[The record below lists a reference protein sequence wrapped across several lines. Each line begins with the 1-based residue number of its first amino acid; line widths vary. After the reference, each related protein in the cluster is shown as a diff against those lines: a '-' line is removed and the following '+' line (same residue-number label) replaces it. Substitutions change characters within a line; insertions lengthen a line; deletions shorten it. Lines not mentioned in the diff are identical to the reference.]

1 MASRGQPRP
10 DARTANRLPPP
21 RCPAAQSQ
29 CLSPRLGRDVA
40 GPGSP
45 RQEPAATQLFGENR
59 LFLLFVTHLR
69 KVCPLPYPVLLHCT
83 FQSRIKPGSLPKK
96 LTGQQELQAN
106 KDRAGAWRAANRPPS
121 PAGLPPPVQAA
132 WRARW
137 PPTHAHAHA
146 RLSHGA
152 APPSPPPH
160 RGPLLTVPWPASQR
174 AVLDPGSLSEACLL
188 YKM

>member
-21 RCPAAQSQ
+21 RCPAARSQ
-29 CLSPRLGRDVA
+29 RLSPRLGQDVA

-45 RQEPAATQLFGENR
+45 RQEPAANQLFGENR

-69 KVCPLPYPVLLHCT
+69 KVCSLPYPVLLHCT
-83 FQSRIKPGSLPKK
+83 FQSQIKPGSLPKK

-121 PAGLPPPVQAA
+121 PAGLPPPVQVA
-132 WRARW
+132 WCAHW
-137 PPTHAHAHA
+137 PPDTRTRTRTA
-146 RLSHGA
+146 LTWSGPSLP
-152 APPSPPPH
+152 APPQRPPPH
-160 RGPLLTVPWPASQR
+160 SALASLPEGCARSGQPERGVFTL
-174 AVLDPGSLSEACLL
+174 
-188 YKM
+188 

>member
-10 DARTANRLPPP
+10 DVRTANQLPPP
-21 RCPAAQSQ
+21 RCPAARSQ
-29 CLSPRLGRDVA
+29 RLSPRLGRDVA

-45 RQEPAATQLFGENR
+45 HQEPAATQLFGENR

-69 KVCPLPYPVLLHCT
+69 KVCSLPYPVLLHCT

-96 LTGQQELQAN
+96 LTSQQELQAN

-137 PPTHAHAHA
+137 PPTHAHAHTHTHGSHMERPLPPRPPEA
-146 RLSHGA
+146 RPPTEAPSSQCPGQSPRGLCSIRA
-152 APPSPPPH
+152 A
-160 RGPLLTVPWPASQR
+160 
-174 AVLDPGSLSEACLL
+174 
-188 YKM
+188 